1 MPTSRLAARV
11 ALARL
16 WWSGRS
22 SMVGPLL
29 WRAMLTGRT
38 TDIDWLDD
46 EREREPEE

>member
-29 WRAMLTGRT
+29 WRALWGKTR
-38 TDIDWLDD
+38 DLDWLDD
-46 EREREPEE
+46 ER